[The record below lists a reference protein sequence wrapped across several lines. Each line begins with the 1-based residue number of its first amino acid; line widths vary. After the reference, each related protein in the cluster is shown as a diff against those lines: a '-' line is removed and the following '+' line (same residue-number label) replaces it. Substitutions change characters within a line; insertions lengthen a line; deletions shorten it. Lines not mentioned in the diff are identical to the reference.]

1 VGPTG
6 SILMAAKGAWQVD
19 VQVTIGGKSSPE
31 AAQKL
36 ARGVC
41 GRLR

>member
-1 VGPTG
+1 
-6 SILMAAKGAWQVD
+6 MAAKGSWQVD
-19 VQVTIGGKSSPE
+19 VQVTVGGRSSPD

-41 GRLR
+41 SRLR